1 MTPENMDLRGAC
13 GAVLAG
19 VLVGGRVA
27 MAGAAQAAAVAGP
40 GGTAQQGRRLVQ
52 AEPAVGAAA
61 ATLDLIVARIEAIDA
76 KTNTVTVGGKP
87 VPLHPTQ
94 LRVVGPGGSALA
106 GVSALRPGMRVRFA
120 LEPEARG
127 AGLPAVI
134 VTPASPHASPAEA
147 SRPIVLVY
155 IDAQP

>member
-1 MTPENMDLRGAC
+1 MTPENMVRRGTC

-19 VLVGGRVA
+19 VLVGALVA

-52 AEPAVGAAA
+52 AEPAVGADA
-61 ATLDLIVARIEAIDA
+61 ATLDLIEARIEAIDA
-76 KTNTVTVGGKP
+76 KANTVMVGGKP

-94 LRVVGPGGSALA
+94 LRVVGPGGLALA

-127 AGLPAVI
+127 AALPVAIGTSAGPRANPTVA
-134 VTPASPHASPAEA
+134 P
-147 SRPIVLVY
+147 RPIVFVY